1 MQLRPT
7 DISGVAKAI
16 YFLVYPPYLGNYI
29 FVETL
34 HVEGGYARGKLVY
47 ICFKTVNCVV
57 GKKFVVTDI
66 IKKLVQWENLA
77 SAVYVA
83 HFEQSVCLRLARRH
97 LALFGGKLFG
107 GLEKKILEFAQSFFC
122 VVALGGNS
130 RKLKIELLVVRIV
143 HTQGA
148 KSAPLLGQLIVSA
161 LQFVEP
167 VVELEHGD
175 FACIRHGLSVEA
187 NHTVVGYRYLRRI
200 ESHNLYL
207 HENAEL
213 ERVYAVVIII
223 IVLEFVSEHL
233 GEFAHRVGHVVRRF
247 GILEVCNDLRLI
259 GLLERLEE
267 YIEAAAH
274 IVADVFE
281 KQEEAQVAVGNVFL
295 QLILGHFV
303 RVQDGE
309 IYSAVKIHLVE
320 LAEEIPHPGHVAL
333 DRIA

>member
-1 MQLRPT
+1 M
-7 DISGVAKAI
+7 
-16 YFLVYPPYLGNYI
+16 
-29 FVETL
+29 
-34 HVEGGYARGKLVY
+34 
-47 ICFKTVNCVV
+47 
-57 GKKFVVTDI
+57 TDI
-66 IKKLVQWENLA
+66 IKKLVQRENLA

-83 HFEQSVCLRLARRH
+83 HFEQPVCLRLARRH
-97 LALFGGKLFG
+97 LTLFGGKLFG
-107 GLEKKILEFAQSFFC
+107 GLEKKILEFAQGFFC
-122 VVALGGNS
+122 VVALGGNP
-130 RKLKIELLVVRIV
+130 RKLKIEFLVVRIV
-143 HTQGA
+143 HTQSA

-167 VVELEHGD
+167 VVELEHGN

-200 ESHNLYL
+200 ESHDLYL

-223 IVLEFVSEHL
+223 IVPEFVSEHL
-233 GEFAHRVGHVVRRF
+233 GEFAHRFGHVVRRF

-274 IVADVFE
+274 IVTDVFE
-281 KQEEAQVAVGNVFL
+281 KQEEAQVAVGNVFI

-320 LAEEIPHPGHVAL
+320 LAEEIPHLGHVAH

>member
-1 MQLRPT
+1 MGKA
-7 DISGVAKAI
+7 SVASEI
-16 YFLVYPPYLGNYI
+16 L
-29 FVETL
+29 
-34 HVEGGYARGKLVY
+34 
-47 ICFKTVNCVV
+47 
-57 GKKFVVTDI
+57 
-66 IKKLVQWENLA
+66 KKLVQWENLA
-77 SAVYVA
+77 STVYIA
-83 HFEQSVCLRLARRH
+83 HFEQPVCLRLARGH

-107 GLEKKILEFAQSFFC
+107 GLEKTILEFAQGFFC
-122 VVALGGNS
+122 VIALGGNS
-130 RKLKIELLVVRIV
+130 RKLQIEFLVIRIV

-233 GEFAHRVGHVVRRF
+233 GEFAHRFGHVVRRF

-274 IVADVFE
+274 IVTDVFE
-281 KQEEAQVAVGNVFL
+281 KQEEAQVAVGNVFI

-320 LAEEIPHPGHVAL
+320 LAEEIPHLGHVAH